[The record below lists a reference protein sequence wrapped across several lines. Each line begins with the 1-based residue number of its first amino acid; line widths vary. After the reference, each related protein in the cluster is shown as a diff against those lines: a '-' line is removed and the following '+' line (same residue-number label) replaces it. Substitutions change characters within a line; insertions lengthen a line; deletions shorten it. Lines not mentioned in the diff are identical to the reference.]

1 MTGFE
6 SLLSKKWSLNFENKL
21 SRISMTGFKL
31 LLDMVYFLLLPG
43 LGISYLNFYASSVI
57 I

>member
-21 SRISMTGFKL
+21 SSISMTGFKL
-31 LLDMVYFLLLPG
+31 LLNMVYFLLLPG